1 METNENAV
9 YDMVK
14 YTNRMA
20 QQLYHTTCQTEPIK
34 TPVQYMKIKYTIMN
48 VLLKKSKDNNATI
61 IW

>member
-1 METNENAV
+1 MGTNENAV

-34 TPVQYMKIKYTIMN
+34 TPVQYMKIKYTMMN
-48 VLLKKSKDNNATI
+48 VLLKKS
-61 IW
+61 